1 MGPVAAVMLDVV
13 GDQCLELVPVP
24 DDGAVEELAADGS
37 DPSFSERVGNGCP
50 DGGLED
56 LDAFGAEDLV
66 DALDGVG
73 TLRVPRTRRSRS
85 EGCATPLA

>member
-1 MGPVAAVMLDVV
+1 MLDVV

-56 LDAFGAEDLV
+56 LEAFGAEDLV
-66 DALDGVG
+66 EALDELA